1 MLDLRK
7 SHSLLRQIVDHKLVW
22 DAKKKS
28 PNSDSSTITIK
39 PQSINHDWCL
49 ILILNIQK
57 TENFKRNVYNTS
69 SLLSSQLLSF
79 ILL

>member
-22 DAKKKS
+22 DAKKIKS

-39 PQSINHDWCL
+39 PQSINQD
-49 ILILNIQK
+49 
-57 TENFKRNVYNTS
+57 
-69 SLLSSQLLSF
+69 
-79 ILL
+79 